1 MRSLFLTYYLAFL
14 GLSQQQECLGAVFV
28 CETSDPCLVTSKQA
42 GSPSDPNPSVGLRSL
57 VLCVRASVTG
67 LGTKGLEHG
76 WGRMGR
82 GQLPSWSGS
91 MWAGPVVS
99 RANVLCRFHLQ
110 ANFTGREYGR
120 EARAAFG
127 SEGTSREGKPFELTV
142 KSLELSLPSV
152 PACEPA
158 ATGLH

>member
-1 MRSLFLTYYLAFL
+1 MSYYLAFL

-28 CETSDPCLVTSKQA
+28 CETSNPCLVTSKQD
-42 GSPSDPNPSVGLRSL
+42 SLPPDPNPSVGLQSL
-57 VLCVRASVTG
+57 VLWVQVSVTC

-91 MWAGPVVS
+91 MWAGPVVPW
-99 RANVLCRFHLQ
+99 ANVLCRFHLQ
-110 ANFTGREYGR
+110 ANFAGREYGQ

-127 SEGTSREGKPFELTV
+127 SKGTSREGKPFEFTM
-142 KSLELSLPSV
+142 KSPELSLPFTS
-152 PACEPA
+152 C
-158 ATGLH
+158 L